1 MHIAKFLAA
10 KFLTAFSIEHLWVAG
25 SDDTDVIHK
34 SFFLIT
40 CKEKYYG
47 VVIHT
52 RKFV

>member
-34 SFFLIT
+34 SFFKLLAKKNIM
-40 CKEKYYG
+40 
-47 VVIHT
+47 VL
-52 RKFV
+52 